1 VCAAGRGAA
10 HPPAHAVAV
19 PVGQCDDRL
28 QRVEAQP
35 LAGLVG
41 QVPVQHLEHLARV
54 GGAGCRLQGVGL

>member
-35 LAGLVG
+35 LAGLAR
-41 QVPVQHLEHLARV
+41 QVQSSTSNMSQGF
-54 GGAGCRLQGVGL
+54 GG